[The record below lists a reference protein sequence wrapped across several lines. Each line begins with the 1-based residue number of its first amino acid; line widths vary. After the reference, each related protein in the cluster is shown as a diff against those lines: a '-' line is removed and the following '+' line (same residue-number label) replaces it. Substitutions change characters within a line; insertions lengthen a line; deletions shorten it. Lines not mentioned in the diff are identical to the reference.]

1 MEQVKSALGSFY
13 TKEGKPMPKFTFI
26 VVTKK
31 INTRLFTAGAKPD
44 NPPPGTVLDDVVT
57 LPER

>member
-1 MEQVKSALGSFY
+1 MEQVRTALGAFY
-13 TKEGKPMPKFTFI
+13 AKEGKTMPKFTFI

-31 INTRLFTAGAKPD
+31 INTRLFTAGPKTD
-44 NPPPGTVLDDVVT
+44 NPPPGTVVDDVVT